1 MDATQSFL
9 NMLAVVVFIGLAL
22 SPFILAALLVNA
34 VRKNNAKRRLAEQD
48 RQAKAFA
55 EAVVTAYGQTPPS
68 TSYTNVRITE
78 PQKLKVIRA
87 DGKRPWYLR

>member
-9 NMLAVVVFIGLAL
+9 NMLAVVALVGLIL
-22 SPFILAALLVNA
+22 SPFILLGLFVNA
-34 VRKNNAKRRLAEQD
+34 VRKNNAKRRQAEQE

-55 EAVVTAYGQTPPS
+55 EAVVTAYGQTPP
-68 TSYTNVRITE
+68 TMGYANVRIPE

>member
-34 VRKNNAKRRLAEQD
+34 IRKNNAKRRQAEQE

-55 EAVVTAYGQTPPS
+55 EAVVTAYGQTPP
-68 TSYTNVRITE
+68 TTGYANVRIPE
-78 PQKLKVIRA
+78 PQKLRVIRA